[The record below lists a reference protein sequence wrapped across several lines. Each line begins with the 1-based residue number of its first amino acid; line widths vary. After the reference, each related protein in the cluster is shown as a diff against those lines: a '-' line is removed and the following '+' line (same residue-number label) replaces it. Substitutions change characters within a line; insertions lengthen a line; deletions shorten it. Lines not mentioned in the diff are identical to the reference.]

1 MMKILLLEDDFSLN
15 EAIKETLEDAG
26 FDVEAYY
33 DGLEAYSNIS
43 NEYDLFVLD
52 INTPSLE
59 GLDLLSHIK
68 SINHSSKVI
77 MISAIIDIEKIRQA
91 YELGCDDYIKKPFI
105 IDELLFKI
113 QRLYKKKFN
122 KTIEA
127 LNNEIT
133 FCTKSKTLY
142 INNDICKLTKNE
154 KNFFYLL
161 IQNKNEIVSHE
172 QIENFVYEGETKS
185 SDAIRSMIKR
195 LRKKISYDLIEN
207 VLEEG
212 YQLKLIKNE
221 S

>member
-122 KTIEA
+122 KTIET

>member
-122 KTIEA
+122 KTIET

-212 YQLKLIKNE
+212 YQLRANQ
-221 S
+221 